1 MKRNWL
7 WFGLIC
13 TCAWWLGTGSASGKD
28 WPQWRGPN
36 RDARASGFNAPEN
49 WPAELT
55 QKWKVTVGDGVAT
68 PAVVGNRIFVFTRE
82 GGNEVIR
89 CLNAENGEQIW
100 QDQYEAESP
109 RGGASRYPGPRSSP
123 AVADGKIV
131 TLGVQGALCCYDAQ
145 SGKQLWRKD
154 EFDNEV
160 PMFNVGSSPIIV
172 DSVVVAQLGG
182 EDNGGIV
189 AYDLATGAEKWR
201 WEGDFPAYSSPVQM
215 TINGKNVI
223 VAVTNENLVAVG
235 ANDGKTV
242 WEIPYQQ
249 GGRYNTITPIVAGD
263 TLVVAGPGSGL
274 TGLKITGQGEQA
286 DVERVWRN
294 DENSLQF
301 SSPVLKDRL
310 LFGLTSAG
318 QLFCVN
324 TQSGETAWSVPLVPQ
339 AQPQRREESVENRRS
354 NGVPVTLAQFAQQDE
369 QSQRDR
375 DERRGFQRDRRRGEG
390 RGQFGEGR
398 GRFGG
403 GRGGRGGRRGGGSS
417 GYGSVV
423 DAGSVLLALSPA
435 GHLVVFRPNGEEYT
449 EVARYN
455 VAEGGAD
462 EPDKGTYA
470 YPVAVGN
477 SIYIKDRDS
486 IARWD
491 AN

>member
-1 MKRNWL
+1 
-7 WFGLIC
+7 
-13 TCAWWLGTGSASGKD
+13 
-28 WPQWRGPN
+28 
-36 RDARASGFNAPEN
+36 
-49 WPAELT
+49 
-55 QKWKVTVGDGVAT
+55 VGNGVAT
-68 PAVVGNRIFVFTRE
+68 PAVVANRVFVFTRE

-100 QDQYEAESP
+100 RDQYEAESP
-109 RGGASRYPGPRSSP
+109 RGGASQYPGPRSSP
-123 AVADGKIV
+123 AVADGKVV
-131 TLGVQGALCCYDAQ
+131 TLGVQGALCCYNAET
-145 SGKQLWRKD
+145 GKQLWRKD

-182 EDNGGIV
+182 EENGGIV
-189 AYDLATGAEKWR
+189 AYDVASGQEKWR
-201 WEGDFPAYSSPVQM
+201 WEDDFPAYSSPVQM
-215 TINGKNVI
+215 TIDGKTVI

-235 ANDGKTV
+235 ASDGKTV
-242 WEIPYQQ
+242 WEIPYRQ

-263 TLVVAGPGSGL
+263 TLIVAGPGSGL
-274 TGLKITGQGEQA
+274 TGLKITGQGDQA
-286 DVERVWRN
+286 DAERVWRN

-301 SSPVLKDRL
+301 STPVLKDGL

-339 AQPQRREESVENRRS
+339 AQQQREEGNVENSRGSRAS
-354 NGVPVTLAQFAQQDE
+354 LAFVQFVQQDE
-369 QSQRDR
+369 QPQQNRE
-375 DERRGFQRDRRRGEG
+375 ERPGFQRDRRRGEG

-398 GRFGG
+398 GRFGR
-403 GRGGRGGRRGGGSS
+403 GRGGRGGRGRGSS

-435 GHLVVFRPNGEEYT
+435 GQLVVFQPNGEQYT

-455 VAEGGAD
+455 VAAGGAD

-486 IARWD
+486 LARWD
-491 AN
+491 VN

>member
-1 MKRNWL
+1 MKCNWL
-7 WFGLIC
+7 HLAFVC
-13 TCAWWLGTGSASGKD
+13 ASAWWIGADSVASQD

-36 RDARASGFNAPEN
+36 RDARASGFNAPES
-49 WPAELT
+49 WPKELT

-68 PAVVGNRIFVFTRE
+68 PAVVGDRVFVFSRE
-82 GGNEVIR
+82 GENEVIR
-89 CLNAENGEQIW
+89 CLKAENGEQIW

-123 AVADGKIV
+123 AVADGKVV

-145 SGKQLWRKD
+145 TGKQLWRKD

-189 AYDLATGAEKWR
+189 GYDLASGEEKWR
-201 WEGDFPAYSSPVQM
+201 WEEDYPAYSSPVQM
-215 TINGKNVI
+215 TIDGKKVV
-223 VAVTNENLVAVG
+223 VAVTNENLVAIG

-249 GGRYNTITPIVAGD
+249 GGRYNTITPIVVGD
-263 TLVVAGPGSGL
+263 TLIVAGPGSGL
-274 TGLKITGQGEQA
+274 TGLKITGEGDDSDA
-286 DVERVWRN
+286 ERVWRN

-301 SSPVLKDRL
+301 SSPVLKDGL

-339 AQPQRREESVENRRS
+339 AQEQRREEGNVRNTRGSR
-354 NGVPVTLAQFAQQDE
+354 VPVALVQFVQQEERPQQDG
-369 QSQRDR
+369 

-390 RGQFGEGR
+390 RG
-398 GRFGG
+398 RF
-403 GRGGRGGRRGGGSS
+403 GGRGGRRGGGSS

-435 GHLVVFRPNGEEYT
+435 GQLVVFKPNGTEYT
-449 EVARYN
+449 EVARYT
-455 VAEGGAD
+455 VADGGAD

-477 SIYIKDRDS
+477 SIYIKDRES
-486 IARWD
+486 LTRWD
-491 AN
+491 VN

>member
-1 MKRNWL
+1 
-7 WFGLIC
+7 
-13 TCAWWLGTGSASGKD
+13 
-28 WPQWRGPN
+28 
-36 RDARASGFNAPEN
+36 
-49 WPAELT
+49 
-55 QKWKVTVGDGVAT
+55 
-68 PAVVGNRIFVFTRE
+68 
-82 GGNEVIR
+82 
-89 CLNAENGEQIW
+89 
-100 QDQYEAESP
+100 
-109 RGGASRYPGPRSSP
+109 
-123 AVADGKIV
+123 
-131 TLGVQGALCCYDAQ
+131 VQGALCCYDAQ
-145 SGKQLWRKD
+145 TGKQLWRKD

-189 AYDLATGAEKWR
+189 GYDLASGEEKWR
-201 WEGDFPAYSSPVQM
+201 WEEDYPAYSSPVQM
-215 TINGKNVI
+215 TIDGKKVV
-223 VAVTNENLVAVG
+223 VAVTNENLVAIG
-235 ANDGKTV
+235 ASDGKTV

-249 GGRYNTITPIVAGD
+249 GSRYNTITPIVADD
-263 TLVVAGPGSGL
+263 TLIVAGPGSGL
-274 TGLKITGQGEQA
+274 TGLKITGEGDDSDA
-286 DVERVWRN
+286 ERVWRN

-301 SSPVLKDRL
+301 SSPVLKDGL

-324 TQSGETAWSVPLVPQ
+324 TQSGETAWSVPLIPQ
-339 AQPQRREESVENRRS
+339 AQQTLREEGNVRNTRDSR
-354 NGVPVTLAQFAQQDE
+354 VPVTLVQFVQQEERPQQDG
-369 QSQRDR
+369 

-403 GRGGRGGRRGGGSS
+403 RGGRRGGGSS

-423 DAGSVLLALSPA
+423 DVGSVLLALSPA
-435 GHLVVFRPNGEEYT
+435 GQLVVFKPNGTEYT

-455 VAEGGAD
+455 VADGGAD

-470 YPVAVGN
+470 YPVPVGN

-491 AN
+491 VN

>member
-1 MKRNWL
+1 V
-7 WFGLIC
+7 C
-13 TCAWWLGTGSASGKD
+13 VCACWIGADLAAGKD

-36 RDARASGFNAPEN
+36 RDARAIGFHAPET

-68 PAVVGNRIFVFTRE
+68 PAVVGDRVFVFTRV

-100 QDQYEAESP
+100 QDEYEADSP
-109 RGGASRYPGPRSSP
+109 RGGAGRYPGPRSSP
-123 AVADGKIV
+123 SVAHGKVV
-131 TLGVQGALCCYDAQ
+131 TIGVQGALCCYDAQ
-145 SGKQLWRKD
+145 TGKQLWRKD
-154 EFDNEV
+154 EFNNEV

-172 DSVVVAQLGG
+172 DSLVVAQLGG

-189 AYDLATGAEKWR
+189 AFDLASGQEKWR
-201 WEGDFPAYSSPVQM
+201 WDEDFPAYSSPVAM
-215 TINGKNVI
+215 TIDGKNVI
-223 VAVTNENLVAVG
+223 VAVTNENLVAIG
-235 ANDGKTV
+235 ASDGKTV

-249 GGRYNTITPIVAGD
+249 GGRYNTVTPIVAGD
-263 TLVVAGPGSGL
+263 TLIVAGPGSGL
-274 TGLKITGQGEQA
+274 TGLKITGQGDQP
-286 DVERVWRN
+286 DVQRVWRN

-301 SSPVLKDRL
+301 NTPVLKDGL
-310 LFGLTSAG
+310 LFGLTGAG

-339 AQPQRREESVENRRS
+339 AEPQPREEGNVDNTRGSHA
-354 NGVPVTLAQFAQQDE
+354 PVALVQFAQQE
-369 QSQRDR
+369 ERPQQDR
-375 DERRGFQRDRRRGEG
+375 DDRRGFQRDRRRGEG

-398 GRFGG
+398 GRFG

-423 DAGSVLLALSPA
+423 DAGSVLLALNPA
-435 GHLVVFRPNGEEYT
+435 GQLVVFSPSDEAYT
-449 EVARYN
+449 EVARYK
-455 VAEGGAD
+455 VAEGSTD
-462 EPDKGTYA
+462 EANIGPYA

-477 SIYIKDRDS
+477 AIYIKDRES

-491 AN
+491 VN

>member
-1 MKRNWL
+1 MKCNCLR
-7 WFGLIC
+7 FGLLWA
-13 TCAWWLGTGSASGKD
+13 CAWWIGAGSAAGQD

-49 WPAELT
+49 WPTELA
-55 QKWKVTVGDGVAT
+55 QKWKVAVGDGVAT
-68 PAVVGNRIFVFTRE
+68 PAVVSDRVFVFTRE

-89 CLNAENGEQIW
+89 CLRAESGEQIW

-109 RGGASRYPGPRSSP
+109 RGGASQYPGPRSSP
-123 AVADGKIV
+123 AVADGKVV
-131 TLGVQGALCCYDAQ
+131 TLGVQGALCCYNVQ
-145 SGKQLWRKD
+145 TGKQLWRKD

-160 PMFNVGSSPIIV
+160 PEFNVGSSPIIIE
-172 DSVVVAQLGG
+172 SVVVAQLGG

-189 AYDLATGAEKWR
+189 AIDLVNGEEKWR
-201 WEGDFPAYSSPVQM
+201 WEEDSPAYSSPVEM
-215 TINGKNVI
+215 TIDGKNVI
-223 VAVTNENLVAVG
+223 VAVTSENLVAVG
-235 ANDGKTV
+235 ASDGKTV

-263 TLVVAGPGSGL
+263 TLIVAGPGSGL
-274 TGLKITGQGEQA
+274 SGLKITGEGDQSDA
-286 DVERVWRN
+286 ERVWRN
-294 DENSLQF
+294 DENSLRF
-301 SSPVLKDRL
+301 STPVLKDGL
-310 LFGLTSAG
+310 LFGLTTAG

-324 TQSGETAWSVPLVPQ
+324 TQSGETAWSVPLVPE
-339 AQPQRREESVENRRS
+339 AQQPRREESVENRRAS
-354 NGVPVTLAQFAQQDE
+354 GVPVALVQFVQQE
-369 QSQRDR
+369 ERPQQDR
-375 DERRGFQRDRRRGEG
+375 DERRGFQRGRRRGEG

-403 GRGGRGGRRGGGSS
+403 RGGRRGFGST

-435 GHLVVFRPNGEEYT
+435 GQLVVFKPNGAEYT
-449 EVARYN
+449 EVARYS

-462 EPDKGTYA
+462 EQDKGTYA

-491 AN
+491 VN

>member
-1 MKRNWL
+1 MKCNWL

-13 TCAWWLGTGSASGKD
+13 TCAWWLGAGSASGQD

-49 WPAELT
+49 WPTELT

-68 PAVVGNRIFVFTRE
+68 PAVVGNRVFVFTRE

-89 CLNAENGEQIW
+89 CLNAENGERIW

-123 AVADGKIV
+123 AVADGKVV

-201 WEGDFPAYSSPVQM
+201 WEEDFPAYSSPVQM

-354 NGVPVTLAQFAQQDE
+354 NRVPVTLAQFVQQE
-369 QSQRDR
+369 GQPQRDR

-435 GHLVVFRPNGEEYT
+435 GQLVVFRPNGEEYT

-477 SIYIKDRDS
+477 SIYIKDGDS

-491 AN
+491 VN

>member
-1 MKRNWL
+1 MGTNGLK
-7 WFGLIC
+7 FGLIC
-13 TCAWWLGTGSASGKD
+13 ACAWLLSAHPVCGQD

-36 RDARASGFNAPEN
+36 RDARANSFNAPQN
-49 WPAELT
+49 WPTELK

-68 PAVVGNRIFVFTRE
+68 PAVVGDRVYVFTRE

-109 RGGASRYPGPRSSP
+109 RGGAARYPGPRSSP
-123 AVADGKIV
+123 AVADGKVV

-145 SGKQLWRKD
+145 TGKQLWRKD

-160 PMFNVGSSPIIV
+160 PMFNVGSSPIII

-182 EDNGGIV
+182 EENGGIV
-189 AYDLATGAEKWR
+189 AYDLASGEEKWR
-201 WEGDFPAYSSPVQM
+201 WEEDSPAYSSPVEM
-215 TINGKNVI
+215 TIGGKNVI
-223 VAVTNENLVAVG
+223 VAVTSENLVAVG

-242 WEIPYQQ
+242 WELPYRQ

-274 TGLKITGQGEQA
+274 TGLKITGEGDQSDA
-286 DVERVWRN
+286 ERVWRN
-294 DENSLQF
+294 EENSLQF
-301 SSPVLKDRL
+301 STPVLKDGL

-339 AQPQRREESVENRRS
+339 QQQPRREEGNVENRRGNS
-354 NGVPVTLAQFAQQDE
+354 APVALVQFVQQDE
-369 QSQRDR
+369 QSQQDR

-403 GRGGRGGRRGGGSS
+403 RGGRGGRRGGGSS

-423 DAGSVLLALSPA
+423 DAGQVLLALSPA
-435 GHLVVFRPNGEEYT
+435 GQLVVFKPNGEEYS

-462 EPDKGTYA
+462 EQDKGTYA
-470 YPVAVGN
+470 YPVAVGS
-477 SIYIKDRDS
+477 SIYIKDRES
-486 IARWD
+486 LARWD
-491 AN
+491 VN

>member
-1 MKRNWL
+1 MGSNGLR
-7 WFGLIC
+7 FGLIC
-13 TCAWWLGTGSASGKD
+13 ACAFWISANRVAGQD

-36 RDARASGFNAPEN
+36 RDARATGFKAPAQ
-49 WPAELT
+49 WPTELT

-68 PAVVGNRIFVFTRE
+68 PAVVGNRVYVFTRQGE
-82 GGNEVIR
+82 NEVIR

-109 RGGASRYPGPRSSP
+109 RGGAGRYPGPRSSP
-123 AVADGKIV
+123 AVADGKVV

-145 SGKQLWRKD
+145 TGKQLWRKD
-154 EFDNEV
+154 EFDNQV

-172 DSVVVAQLGG
+172 NSSVIAQLGG
-182 EDNGGIV
+182 EENGGII
-189 AYDLATGAEKWR
+189 AHDLASGDEKWR
-201 WEGDFPAYSSPVQM
+201 WEEDYPAYSSPVAM
-215 TINGKNVI
+215 TIDGRSVI

-235 ANDGKTV
+235 ADDGKTV

-249 GGRYNTITPIVAGD
+249 GGRYNTVTPIVTGD
-263 TLVVAGPGSGL
+263 TLIVAGPGSGL

-301 SSPVLKDRL
+301 NSPVLKDGL
-310 LFGLTSAG
+310 LFGLTGAG

-324 TQSGETAWSVPLVPQ
+324 TRSGETAWSVPLVRQ
-339 AQPQRREESVENRRS
+339 AQQQQRQEDSVENLRRNRVS
-354 NGVPVTLAQFAQQDE
+354 TSFVQFAQQE
-369 QSQRDR
+369 ERPQRDR
-375 DERRGFQRDRRRGEG
+375 DDRGGLQRDRRR
-390 RGQFGEGR
+390 GEGR

-423 DAGSVLLALSPA
+423 DAGSILLALSPA
-435 GHLVVFRPNGEEYT
+435 GELAVFKPSVEAYT
-449 EVARYN
+449 ELARYK
-455 VAEGGAD
+455 VAEGSLD
-462 EPDKGTYA
+462 EANIGPYA

-486 IARWD
+486 VARWD
-491 AN
+491 VN